1 MVYTRTLKPK
11 FDIHP
16 GRVRRPRTS
25 NLRQRY
31 LLSRREHPELVAIS
45 SPETSA
51 INNDNAVNFVS
62 NFADASVNSED
73 VVDALI
79 NHDLEEVSINSD
91 NFEDFSSNEDDD
103 DPENDNDFSSN
114 EDDDDPE
121 NDNDFS
127 SNEDDDD
134 PENDNDFSSNED
146 DDDLENDNDFSQN
159 DDYNPTTQK
168 MADGPE
174 PFQPFDGEY
183 GPYFANFTEQ
193 MLFLWVTKHMICK

>member
-1 MVYTRTLKPK
+1 MVYTRTLKAK

-31 LLSRREHPELVAIS
+31 LLSRREHPELVAINP
-45 SPETSA
+45 PETSS
-51 INNDNAVNFVS
+51 INTDNAVNFFS
-62 NFADASVNSED
+62 NSADASVNSEE
-73 VVDALI
+73 
-79 NHDLEEVSINSD
+79 LEDVSINND
-91 NFEDFSSNEDDD
+91 NLEVISSNEDD
-103 DPENDNDFSSN
+103 FSKN
-114 EDDDDPE
+114 H
-121 NDNDFS
+121 
-127 SNEDDDD
+127 
-134 PENDNDFSSNED
+134 
-146 DDDLENDNDFSQN
+146 
-159 DDYNPTTQK
+159 DYNPSTQK

>member
-1 MVYTRTLKPK
+1 MVYTRTLKAK

-31 LLSRREHPELVAIS
+31 LLSRREHPELVAINP
-45 SPETSA
+45 PETSS
-51 INNDNAVNFVS
+51 INTDNAVNFFS
-62 NFADASVNSED
+62 NSADASVNSEE
-73 VVDALI
+73 
-79 NHDLEEVSINSD
+79 LEDVSINNN
-91 NFEDFSSNEDDD
+91 NFEDISSNEDDVPEKNDDFSSHDDDFSSHEDD
-103 DPENDNDFSSN
+103 DPENDD
-114 EDDDDPE
+114 
-121 NDNDFS
+121 
-127 SNEDDDD
+127 
-134 PENDNDFSSNED
+134 
-146 DDDLENDNDFSQN
+146 DFSQN
-159 DDYNPTTQK
+159 DDYNPSTQK

>member
-1 MVYTRTLKPK
+1 MVYTRTLKAK

-31 LLSRREHPELVAIS
+31 LLSQHEHPELVAINS
-45 SPETSA
+45 SEMSS
-51 INNDNAVNFVS
+51 INTDNTVNFFS
-62 NFADASVNSED
+62 NSADASVNSEE
-73 VVDALI
+73 
-79 NHDLEEVSINSD
+79 LEDVSINND
-91 NFEDFSSNEDDD
+91 NFEDISSNEDDVPEKDDDFSSHDDDFSSHEDD
-103 DPENDNDFSSN
+103 DPENDD
-114 EDDDDPE
+114 
-121 NDNDFS
+121 
-127 SNEDDDD
+127 
-134 PENDNDFSSNED
+134 
-146 DDDLENDNDFSQN
+146 DFSQN
-159 DDYNPTTQK
+159 DDYNPSTQK

>member
-16 GRVRRPRTS
+16 DRVRHPRRS

-31 LLSRREHPELVAIS
+31 LLSRRERPELVAIN
-45 SPETSA
+45 PETSS
-51 INNDNAVNFVS
+51 INTDNVVNSFS
-62 NFADASVNSED
+62 DSAGTSVNSED
-73 VVDALI
+73 VVGASI
-79 NHDLEEVSINSD
+79 NNNDLE
-91 NFEDFSSNEDDD
+91 DDLRD
-103 DPENDNDFSSN
+103 S
-114 EDDDDPE
+114 
-121 NDNDFS
+121 
-127 SNEDDDD
+127 
-134 PENDNDFSSNED
+134 
-146 DDDLENDNDFSQN
+146 DDDLEQVSINNDNLEDVSSDEEDGDSENDDVFSQN
-159 DDYNPTTQK
+159 DDYNPSTQK

>member
-1 MVYTRTLKPK
+1 MVYTRTLKAK

-31 LLSRREHPELVAIS
+31 LLSRCEHPELVAIN
-45 SPETSA
+45 SPETSS
-51 INNDNAVNFVS
+51 INTDNAVNFFS
-62 NFADASVNSED
+62 NSADASVNSEE
-73 VVDALI
+73 
-79 NHDLEEVSINSD
+79 LEDVSINND
-91 NFEDFSSNEDDD
+91 NFEDISSNEDDVPEKDDDFSSHDDDFSSHEDD
-103 DPENDNDFSSN
+103 DPENDD
-114 EDDDDPE
+114 
-121 NDNDFS
+121 
-127 SNEDDDD
+127 
-134 PENDNDFSSNED
+134 
-146 DDDLENDNDFSQN
+146 DFSQN
-159 DDYNPTTQK
+159 DDYNPSTQK

>member
-31 LLSRREHPELVAIS
+31 LLSRREHPELVAINP
-45 SPETSA
+45 PETSS
-51 INNDNAVNFVS
+51 INTDNAVNFFS
-62 NFADASVNSED
+62 NSADASVNSEE
-73 VVDALI
+73 
-79 NHDLEEVSINSD
+79 LEDVSINND
-91 NFEDFSSNEDDD
+91 NLEDISSNEDDVPEKDDDFSSNDDDFSSHEDDFSSHEDD
-103 DPENDNDFSSN
+103 DPENDD
-114 EDDDDPE
+114 
-121 NDNDFS
+121 
-127 SNEDDDD
+127 
-134 PENDNDFSSNED
+134 
-146 DDDLENDNDFSQN
+146 DFSQN
-159 DDYNPTTQK
+159 DDYNPSTQK

>member
-31 LLSRREHPELVAIS
+31 LLSRCEHPELVAIS
-45 SPETSA
+45 SPEMSA

-127 SNEDDDD
+127 
-134 PENDNDFSSNED
+134 
-146 DDDLENDNDFSQN
+146 QN

-168 MADGPE
+168 MADEPE

-183 GPYFANFTEQ
+183 GLYFANFTEQ

>member
-16 GRVRRPRTS
+16 GRVRCPRTS

-31 LLSRREHPELVAIS
+31 LLSRREYPELVAIS

-73 VVDALI
+73 IVDTLI

-103 DPENDNDFSSN
+103 DPENNNDFSSN
-114 EDDDDPE
+114 KDNDDPK
-121 NDNDFS
+121 NDNNFS
-127 SNEDDDD
+127 SNKD
-134 PENDNDFSSNED
+134 DNDS
-146 DDDLENDNDFSQN
+146 ENDNDFSQN
-159 DDYNPTTQK
+159 DDYNPITQK
-168 MADGPE
+168 MADRPE
-174 PFQPFDGEY
+174 PFQLFDGKY
-183 GPYFANFTEQ
+183 SLYFANFTEQ
-193 MLFLWVTKHMICK
+193 ILFL

>member
-1 MVYTRTLKPK
+1 MVYTRTLKAK

-31 LLSRREHPELVAIS
+31 LLSRREHPELVAINP
-45 SPETSA
+45 PETSS
-51 INNDNAVNFVS
+51 INTDNAVNFFS
-62 NFADASVNSED
+62 NSADASVNSEE
-73 VVDALI
+73 
-79 NHDLEEVSINSD
+79 LEDVSINND
-91 NFEDFSSNEDDD
+91 NFEDISSNEDDVPEKDDDFSSHEDD
-103 DPENDNDFSSN
+103 DPENDD
-114 EDDDDPE
+114 
-121 NDNDFS
+121 
-127 SNEDDDD
+127 
-134 PENDNDFSSNED
+134 
-146 DDDLENDNDFSQN
+146 DFSQN
-159 DDYNPTTQK
+159 DDYNPSTQK

>member
-31 LLSRREHPELVAIS
+31 LLSRREHPELVAINP
-45 SPETSA
+45 PETSS
-51 INNDNAVNFVS
+51 INTDNAVNFFS
-62 NFADASVNSED
+62 NSADASVNSEE
-73 VVDALI
+73 
-79 NHDLEEVSINSD
+79 LEDVSINND
-91 NFEDFSSNEDDD
+91 NLEDISSNEDDV
-103 DPENDNDFSSN
+103 PENDDDF
-114 EDDDDPE
+114 
-121 NDNDFS
+121 F
-127 SNEDDDD
+127 
-134 PENDNDFSSNED
+134 
-146 DDDLENDNDFSQN
+146 QN
-159 DDYNPTTQK
+159 DDYNPSTQK